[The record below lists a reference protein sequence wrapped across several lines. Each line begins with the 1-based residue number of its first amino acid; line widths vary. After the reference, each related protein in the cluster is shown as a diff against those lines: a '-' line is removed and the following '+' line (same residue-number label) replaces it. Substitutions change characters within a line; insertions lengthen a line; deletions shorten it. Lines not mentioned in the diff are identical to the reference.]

1 MNLID
6 EIILGEAKKKD
17 SSYQRRG
24 PTPGGEGGSD
34 TGKRHQPL
42 ACPHSTAGSVRRMV
56 QGSPPPGTMPMSG
69 EKFESDE
76 QGQAMS
82 DYLMGRPPRRG
93 KKKKVNDSFESCLM
107 SALIEDQF
115 SPELTPSQKR
125 SGHRLGPQVNPK
137 RKRGVKQ
144 GIPIPKDTVIPE
156 PQQKSKDAPTGM
168 RTSKTRKQTQF
179 PTDRPQDQEFLGDAP
194 RDIDTRTPW
203 EKTLTNKDLVARAIR
218 KAGGPEGVAKRRARA
233 REDKRERDREQK
245 EWEAANESFESCLM
259 SAIFS
264 NEEMLL
270 EFTSK
275 NWERRG
281 HVKKMSRGKKLL
293 IGGALAAALAAG
305 VVGSKGKQDTGPTD
319 QQTTHQTQGH
329 SGQGASGELDDRP
342 TSMGRGRVTTDKDLG
357 IGKKKSKTPWGDK
370 HGPYD
375 PAKHGKYDP
384 DLPGPTG
391 KGPDPR
397 NR

>member
-82 DYLMGRPPRRG
+82 DYLMGRPPKRG
-93 KKKKVNDSFESCLM
+93 KKKKKKVND
-107 SALIEDQF
+107 
-115 SPELTPSQKR
+115 
-125 SGHRLGPQVNPK
+125 
-137 RKRGVKQ
+137 
-144 GIPIPKDTVIPE
+144 
-156 PQQKSKDAPTGM
+156 
-168 RTSKTRKQTQF
+168 
-179 PTDRPQDQEFLGDAP
+179 
-194 RDIDTRTPW
+194 
-203 EKTLTNKDLVARAIR
+203 
-218 KAGGPEGVAKRRARA
+218 
-233 REDKRERDREQK
+233 
-245 EWEAANESFESCLM
+245 SFESCLM

-281 HVKKMSRGKKLL
+281 HVKKMSRGRKLL

>member
-82 DYLMGRPPRRG
+82 DYLMGRPPKRG
-93 KKKKVNDSFESCLM
+93 KKKKVND
-107 SALIEDQF
+107 
-115 SPELTPSQKR
+115 
-125 SGHRLGPQVNPK
+125 
-137 RKRGVKQ
+137 
-144 GIPIPKDTVIPE
+144 
-156 PQQKSKDAPTGM
+156 
-168 RTSKTRKQTQF
+168 
-179 PTDRPQDQEFLGDAP
+179 
-194 RDIDTRTPW
+194 
-203 EKTLTNKDLVARAIR
+203 
-218 KAGGPEGVAKRRARA
+218 
-233 REDKRERDREQK
+233 
-245 EWEAANESFESCLM
+245 SFESCLM

-281 HVKKMSRGKKLL
+281 HVKKMSRGRKLL

-305 VVGSKGKQDTGPTD
+305 VVGSKGKQDTGPTRT
-319 QQTTHQTQGH
+319 QQTHQTQGH
-329 SGQGASGELDDRP
+329 SRQGVSSHDSDIGGQRSGPYDSLKPGPSGSFGEKGDPSKDKRFSKNKP
-342 TSMGRGRVTTDKDLG
+342 RSMGQGRVTLDKDL
-357 IGKKKSKTPWGDK
+357 
-370 HGPYD
+370 
-375 PAKHGKYDP
+375 
-384 DLPGPTG
+384 
-391 KGPDPR
+391 
-397 NR
+397 